1 MYTHI
6 FIFQKHCKSLFLV
19 NFLLAGVADKNL
31 NDLKNSIFK
40 ILVLFLNF

>member
-19 NFLLAGVADKNL
+19 NFLVAGVADKNL
-31 NDLKNSIFK
+31 NQRENLKFK
-40 ILVLFLNF
+40 GAAAQFS